1 MKSGDLGL
9 TILIILLF
17 LVFYLFNILTIGI
30 QNIKDNWIEY
40 RCNPSIMPFA
50 SIVGPNGIN
59 ASENFTYCIQNMQS
73 SYMSFLLQPVNYNIG
88 VIGETAKGLSES
100 LNSSREFFNKLRNMI
115 TDTISSIFSVF
126 LNIIIEFQR
135 IIIDIKDLFAK
146 LVGILVT
153 MMYVLDGS
161 IKTMNSTWN
170 GPPGKL
176 VRALGKCFHPD
187 TKIQLQSGKYI
198 KMKDVKLGEILKN
211 GSIVEGVMML
221 HNLDEHKK
229 YIDNYYVILGGENN
243 KDIYVT
249 GSHLIY
255 NKDLNDFQQVCY
267 YPHAIPSNHSS
278 EYFSC
283 LITNNHIIQIGNNI
297 FHDWEDN
304 NGSIS
309 KK

>member
-1 MKSGDLGL
+1 MKSRDLGL

-17 LVFYLFNILTIGI
+17 LIFYLFNILTIGI

-40 RCNPSIMPFA
+40 RCNPSIIPFA
-50 SIVGPNGIN
+50 SIVGPDGIN

-100 LNSSREFFNKLRNMI
+100 LNSSREFFNNLRNMI

-161 IKTMNSTWN
+161 I
-170 GPPGKL
+170 
-176 VRALGKCFHPD
+176 
-187 TKIQLQSGKYI
+187 
-198 KMKDVKLGEILKN
+198 
-211 GSIVEGVMML
+211 VEGVMML

-229 YIDNYYVILGGENN
+229 YIDNYYIILGGEKN

-249 GSHLIY
+249 GTHLIY
-255 NKDLNDFQQVCY
+255 NKDLKDFQQVCY
-267 YPHAIPSNHSS
+267 YPYAIPTNHSS

-283 LITNNHIIQIGNNI
+283 LITNDHIIQIGNNI